1 MKKPE
6 IPLYSKIALII
17 SAIVYVAYKVLE
29 LLDGKGVA
37 VYLGR
42 FTHTFALLA
51 VSAAV
56 LLFVSGIIVLLC
68 KNLKKIPA
76 AVISAIIG
84 AAAVGYSVML
94 FAFGESAVYHEF
106 ISPDEKHEIVVCE
119 KSFLL
124 GGWGE
129 IYEKTSP
136 ITLKLLGE
144 YTTDDGFMP
153 FSSGNYRFEWR
164 DNGFELFYD
173 FGSGDIEKCVSAV
186 YEE

>member
-6 IPLYSKIALII
+6 IPLCSKISLII
-17 SAIVYVAYKVLE
+17 SAIVYIAYKVLK

-42 FTHTFALLA
+42 FTHVFALSA
-51 VSAAV
+51 VSAAI
-56 LLFVSGIIVLLC
+56 LFFAGGIIVLLC
-68 KNLKKIPA
+68 KNLKKVPA
-76 AVISAIIG
+76 FLMSAVIA
-84 AAAVGYSVML
+84 AAAVGYSAML
-94 FAFGESAVYHEF
+94 FVFSESADYHEF
-106 ISPDEKHEIVVCE
+106 ITPDEKHEIVVCE

-136 ITLKLLGE
+136 LTLKLLGE

-173 FGSGDIEKCVSAV
+173 FGSGNIEKCVSAV